1 MTIGGWITFLLSMTL
16 VSALFIWCVW
26 KVLSYKNPNKMQ
38 GADLFSE
45 DGEDCGETP
54 PKIIPKK

>member
-1 MTIGGWITFLLSMTL
+1 MTLGGWITFLLSMTL
-16 VSALFIWCVW
+16 VSALFVWCVW

-45 DGEDCGETP
+45 EETESP
-54 PKIIPKK
+54 PTKNSPKN

>member
-26 KVLSYKNPNKMQ
+26 KVLSYKNPQKMQ

-45 DGEDCGETP
+45 ESEDSGETP

>member
-26 KVLSYKNPNKMQ
+26 KVLSYKNPQKMQ

-45 DGEDCGETP
+45 EDEDETP
-54 PKIIPKK
+54 PKIIQKK

>member
-1 MTIGGWITFLLSMTL
+1 MTLGGWITFLLSMTL
-16 VSALFIWCVW
+16 VSALFVWCVW

-45 DGEDCGETP
+45 EETESP
-54 PKIIPKK
+54 PKKSSPKN